1 MRPNDASV
9 YYAILSMPLIL
20 DVRVRCETL
29 RRTACIAWGETMRP
43 FSATACIAATCIFAL
58 VTSAKADDKCQS
70 VGELARTI
78 MKKRQADAPMSAM
91 MQAIARIPDEAAG
104 KVARELAIMAYQ
116 QPDFSVEENQNKAIA
131 EFGNQAELVCYQG
144 G

>member
-1 MRPNDASV
+1 
-9 YYAILSMPLIL
+9 
-20 DVRVRCETL
+20 
-29 RRTACIAWGETMRP
+29 
-43 FSATACIAATCIFAL
+43 
-58 VTSAKADDKCQS
+58 
-70 VGELARTI
+70 
-78 MKKRQADAPMSAM
+78 MSAM